1 MTLLGKKGYNEARD
15 LTKFYKTMIC
25 SLKIVIEICKLV
37 IISTFCKKHP
47 QTLMFL
53 QFLKVN
59 QSLYIHLHQLNSLF
73 KRLVTHNDILK
84 IYKIIQYS
92 ENIFKCNMGK
102 NIFKI
107 YKKITFLLKKKNF
120 CIMNKII
127 LV

>member
-1 MTLLGKKGYNEARD
+1 MTLLGKKGYNESRD

-37 IISTFCKKHP
+37 IISTFCKKYP

-73 KRLVTHNDILK
+73 KGLVTHNDILK
-84 IYKIIQYS
+84 IYRIIQHS
-92 ENIFKCNMGK
+92 KNIFKCNMGK

-107 YKKITFLLKKKNF
+107 YQKLTFLLKK
-120 CIMNKII
+120 II
-127 LV
+127 SV